1 MNQNCSSLNYC
12 IADIKQHY
20 CRSFSSDSD
29 HFSHH
34 FIKYFLCNDSHF
46 IKDCKFLPD
55 VKQDAQKK
63 TSRLTAVKLHRLTA
77 VKLYQKSVYKE
88 KEKRHRV
95 FDVEVSDS
103 DNDDF
108 FSEFEEK
115 KKVSDKIT
123 ALFKKAVSKMLKSE

>member
-1 MNQNCSSLNYC
+1 
-12 IADIKQHY
+12 
-20 CRSFSSDSD
+20 
-29 HFSHH
+29 
-34 FIKYFLCNDSHF
+34 
-46 IKDCKFLPD
+46 
-55 VKQDAQKK
+55 
-63 TSRLTAVKLHRLTA
+63 LTA

-115 KKVSDKIT
+115 KKVSDEIT